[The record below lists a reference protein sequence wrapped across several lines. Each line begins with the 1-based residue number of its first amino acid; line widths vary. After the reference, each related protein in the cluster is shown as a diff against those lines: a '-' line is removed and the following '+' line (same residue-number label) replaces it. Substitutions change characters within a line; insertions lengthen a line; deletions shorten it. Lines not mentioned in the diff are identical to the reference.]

1 MYYPGRTVVRT
12 IPATATSPP
21 TPVFEDDRGV
31 VLTVSRSLIALGYDM
46 AGNLFDEFW
55 PDIRRKFK
63 GKHQDNETGSKP

>member
-1 MYYPGRTVVRT
+1 VRT
-12 IPATATSPP
+12 TQATATAQP

-31 VLTVSRSLIALGYDM
+31 VLTVSRSIIALGYDM

-63 GKHQDNETGSKP
+63 GKHQGGATGPTSSKPE